1 MWNGF
6 FRVMCEEFFILTYK
20 CEFIPDEELEKVFEF
35 NMRASAYVYNKTLEF
50 SIYRSNLVNEF
61 AIGNKFKVNRSYTQ
75 DIVKTL
81 KKQKPFLKK
90 AESTCLQASTDR
102 LIKAYEGYYN
112 KKTGF
117 PKFKSSKR
125 NPVNSITL
133 RNNNYKTKE
142 GIKETLRWEKDK
154 FRLNKIGYIKVKH
167 KRNINGKIKEATI
180 KKENGRWYV
189 CIAYQLDKINPRE
202 EFPHGHYL
210 GIDLGLTDF
219 LTFSNGRVITK
230 PDLKRINE
238 RIKYYTQKIARKKE
252 GGSNW
257 KKTLKKIHKWINKKN
272 NVVNDYYHK
281 ISYNIVKHYRFIA
294 VEKLNIRGMLKS
306 NLSRSVHEIGWGKLV
321 EMIKYKAK
329 WYGREFIQIDRW
341 FPSSKKCWVC
351 GEINS
356 ELERGEREWECP
368 YCHTHLLRD
377 LNAAL
382 NILYEGI
389 RAAGSSVLS
398 LVDFMHMLSQE
409 CLEIFLSNCEV
420 RTICVA

>member
-6 FRVMCEEFFILTYK
+6 FRVMCEEFFILTDK

-252 GGSNW
+252 GGSNL

-294 VEKLNIRGMLKS
+294 MEKLNIRGMLKS